1 MFSTSTAH
9 AVPPAEMIRR
19 PSRPV
24 KSGLAIRW
32 HPGVVTER
40 ERTRRLG
47 QRGAVVWLTGLSGSG
62 KSSVARALEQVLVR
76 RGRNAVVLDGDNLRH
91 GLNSDARLLAAAG
104 YGPSAAARF
113 GLGFS
118 DEDRRE
124 NVRRAAEVA
133 ALLAR
138 HNVIA
143 IPALISPFRAER
155 AAARARAP
163 RGRFLEVFCD
173 APLSV
178 GEERDPKGLYK
189 KARAGGVPA
198 FTGLSSPYEP
208 PRRPDLTL
216 PTGRGSVEDSVRRVV
231 ALLKKRG
238 LI

>member
-1 MFSTSTAH
+1 MAQ
-9 AVPPAEMIRR
+9 R
-19 PSRPV
+19 PSSPS

-32 HPGVVTER
+32 HAGLLTDR

-62 KSSVARALEQVLVR
+62 KSSVARALERVLVR
-76 RGRNAVVLDGDNLRH
+76 RGVNAVVLDGDNLRH
-91 GLNSDARLLAAAG
+91 GLNRDARLLAAVG

-155 AAARARAP
+155 AAARALAP
-163 RGRFLEVFCD
+163 RGRFFEVYCD
-173 APLSV
+173 APLDV
-178 GEERDPKGLYK
+178 CEARDPKGLYK
-189 KARAGGVPA
+189 KARAGGVRA
-198 FTGLSSPYEP
+198 FTGLSSPYEV
-208 PRRPDLTL
+208 PRRPDLLLATGHQTL
-216 PTGRGSVEDSVRRVV
+216 DESVSRLV

-238 LI
+238 VI